1 MERHRRRRHKA
12 LLGAS
17 CNCLVIRP
25 YVLVVST
32 EGEAEEVRT
41 IGCGVAGTY
50 KWTGIAA
57 QGSKLTCAPCSADDL
72 LVIDAYAETVTSF
85 SCGVSGAGKWN
96 GIAHWGNNFFCAPN
110 NAQDVL
116 TIEDRLSLWGL

>member
-1 MERHRRRRHKA
+1 MIND
-12 LLGAS
+12 
-17 CNCLVIRP
+17 C
-25 YVLVVST
+25 
-32 EGEAEEVRT
+32 
-41 IGCGVAGTY
+41 
-50 KWTGIAA
+50 
-57 QGSKLTCAPCSADDL
+57 
-72 LVIDAYAETVTSF
+72 IDAYAETVTSF